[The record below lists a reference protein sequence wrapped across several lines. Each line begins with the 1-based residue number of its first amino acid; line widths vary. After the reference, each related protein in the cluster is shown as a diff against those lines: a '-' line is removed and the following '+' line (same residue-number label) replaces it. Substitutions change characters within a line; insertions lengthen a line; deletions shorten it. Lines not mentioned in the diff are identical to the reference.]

1 MGLGHVR
8 GAFRK
13 GSLKVLDAFGTRS
26 ENDMFPGRLVHQ
38 CKTQFFGHRRQGS
51 QLGDSRCPGVTEPC
65 CCSSPS
71 DGAAGL
77 GATVACWR
85 MSKTQSHLSA
95 AKGAAGEGGAAAAA
109 QELLSKWLS
118 GEVISSIEAFP
129 PAYNIDEVYAIHAVR
144 SPASSPNPSRPRP
157 S

>member
-1 MGLGHVR
+1 MQATPRELAIGL
-8 GAFRK
+8 
-13 GSLKVLDAFGTRS
+13 
-26 ENDMFPGRLVHQ
+26 
-38 CKTQFFGHRRQGS
+38 
-51 QLGDSRCPGVTEPC
+51 
-65 CCSSPS
+65 
-71 DGAAGL
+71 GAAGL

-95 AKGAAGEGGAAAAA
+95 KKGAAGEGGAAAAA

-144 SPASSPNPSRPRP
+144 SPASPQHSRPRP

>member
-1 MGLGHVR
+1 MQATPRELAIGL
-8 GAFRK
+8 
-13 GSLKVLDAFGTRS
+13 
-26 ENDMFPGRLVHQ
+26 
-38 CKTQFFGHRRQGS
+38 
-51 QLGDSRCPGVTEPC
+51 
-65 CCSSPS
+65 
-71 DGAAGL
+71 GAAGL

-95 AKGAAGEGGAAAAA
+95 KASGAAGEGGGAAAAA